1 MMDLHGKSL
10 DAITKDIEEGYFVLN
25 PLTMKKL
32 EATHY
37 KPLHFALRKEMIS
50 VRAEAFPAHDLNGI
64 RRRNSRLQRLRQALA
79 ILENIAKEKRIKLV

>member
-1 MMDLHGKSL
+1 MEVHGKSL

-25 PLTMKKL
+25 PLTMKKMETIL
-32 EATHY
+32 Y
-37 KPLHFALRKEMIS
+37 KPLHFAIRKEMIS

-64 RRRNSRLQRLRQALA
+64 RRRNARLQRLRQSLA